1 MLNIS
6 PELEQ
11 QYRELAQQ
19 LNRPVERL
27 TTRALTQFLRM
38 EQKKI
43 TDQKTLLLN
52 EKTLLDELLS
62 SISKSDT
69 TVLYPSSCQYH
80 DDFQN
85 LEFDNVILCSNE
97 LPKSSK
103 KRKVFCLKVDNNRLL
118 GTLQRLGIKLNALVM
133 IRDGCGE
140 GGNYECCGEMP
151 FLYKLMP
158 LFADEFLYF
167 ADHGLFAHEQIN
179 QNFANVVSLEP
190 IESTDFVKTFQKH
203 SSAHKENITGWKM
216 KRLTNPPTVSTF
228 KNVELVT
235 HYESIWTSDFSQ
247 FDLTF
252 LENGEVS
259 WQISGRNEAIRN
271 YFLGL
276 AAPTLKTQD
285 CETFAALLEMA
296 NERKLECVAY
306 VSYLSEYHNEI
317 CFLIRTWTGEFPKKI
332 HLFHARD
339 ESFL

>member
-1 MLNIS
+1 MLNVS
-6 PELEQ
+6 PELEE

-27 TTRALTQFLRM
+27 TTKALTQFLRM
-38 EQKKI
+38 EQNKI
-43 TDQKTLLLN
+43 TRQ
-52 EKTLLDELLS
+52 KTLLDELLS
-62 SISKSDT
+62 SISKSET

-80 DDFQN
+80 DDFQT

-97 LPKSSK
+97 FRESTKIG
-103 KRKVFCLKVDNNRLL
+103 KVFCLKVDNNRLL
-118 GTLQRLGIKLNALVM
+118 GTLQRLGIKLNALV
-133 IRDGCGE
+133 IINDGCSE

-167 ADHGLFAHEQIN
+167 ASHGLFAHEQIN

-203 SSAHKENITGWKM
+203 SSPDKENITGWKM

-228 KNVELVT
+228 KNVELIT
-235 HYESIWTSDFSQ
+235 HHESIWTSDFSQ

-252 LENGEVS
+252 LENNDDS
-259 WQISGRNEAIRN
+259 SQISGRNEAIRN
-271 YFLGL
+271 YFIGL

-285 CETFAALLEMA
+285 CETFTTLLEMA
-296 NERKLECVAY
+296 NEQKLECVAY

-317 CFLIRTWTGEFPKKI
+317 CFLSRTWKGEFPKEI